1 MFIRG
6 QLGVSMLESKDKV
19 INFRVTYDEYV
30 SYCQA
35 CDAAGLNNL
44 SEMAREAMRQFV
56 IQRISLAGMRKPRTN
71 GAALAE
77 S

>member
-1 MFIRG
+1 
-6 QLGVSMLESKDKV
+6 MLESKDKV

-35 CDAAGLNNL
+35 CDASGLNTL

-56 IQRISLAGMRKPRTN
+56 SQRVSPAEMRKPRAN
-71 GAALAE
+71 GAALAQ

>member
-1 MFIRG
+1 
-6 QLGVSMLESKDKV
+6 MLESKDKV

-44 SEMAREAMRQFV
+44 SAMAREAMRQFV
-56 IQRISLAGMRKPRTN
+56 IQRVSLAQMRKPRAE
-71 GAALAE
+71 GAASAQP
-77 S
+77 

>member
-1 MFIRG
+1 
-6 QLGVSMLESKDKV
+6 MLESKDKV

-56 IQRISLAGMRKPRTN
+56 IQKTSLAQFKKPHVN
-71 GAALAE
+71 GGALAQ